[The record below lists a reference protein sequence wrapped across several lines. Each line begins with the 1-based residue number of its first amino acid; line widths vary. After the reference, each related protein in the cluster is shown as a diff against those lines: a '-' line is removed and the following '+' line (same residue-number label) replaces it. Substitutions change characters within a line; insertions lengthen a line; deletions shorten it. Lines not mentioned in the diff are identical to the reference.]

1 MSGAGTRRR
10 RLRPGSVVLSA
21 VLVVFAVVMV
31 SPLVW
36 LIVNS
41 LTEARSAF
49 QLPPNW
55 IPIPFTLD
63 NYGTIETLIPFGRMF
78 LNSLIVATISTLGSL
93 LFSVLAAYAFARL
106 SFRGSR
112 VLLVVMLSALM
123 VPAQLIVIPVFVL
136 MRNLGLVDSLAALW
150 LPALINVFQ
159 IFFLTQYFRTI
170 PRELDEAATID
181 GAGHFW
187 ILFRM
192 LVPLS
197 MPALSALAI
206 LGFEASWNN
215 YFSPLIFIYSPEN
228 MTLPLGLVLLQS
240 SLSGAPAVVVL
251 AAITAVVLPVLVVFL
266 VFQRQFVSSI
276 ASTGLK
282 G

>member
-1 MSGAGTRRR
+1 MSGPTARRR
-10 RLRPGSVVLSA
+10 RVRPGSLLLSA
-21 VLVVFAVVMV
+21 ALVVFAVVMV

-63 NYGTIETLIPFGRMF
+63 NYSAIETLIPFGRMF
-78 LNSLIVATISTLGSL
+78 LNSLIVATVSTLGSL

-181 GAGHFW
+181 GAGHVW